1 MRPGVTRKEL
11 LGWALYD
18 FANSTFATTIL
29 ILYSRY
35 YAEVVAGGPEA
46 AFGIGPWN
54 VALPGATLYSYTV
67 AAAMLVVAACTP
79 VLGAAAD
86 YSGRKRTYLGAFC
99 AIGVTATALLVLV
112 GPGDILLGAVLL
124 LAGLVGFNGANVFYN
139 AFLPEISTADD
150 IGRISGF
157 GWGFGYLGGGTLL
170 AINLVMLGAP
180 ELLGRSEPFP
190 IQACFL
196 SVAIWWGGFSIPSL
210 LWMRDRPSTRPIV
223 SGVGYMRAGFRRVG
237 ETFRNLRRFTELP
250 KFLAAYLVYND
261 GIQTVILMASIFG
274 AEVLGMSE
282 VDTLKLFLMI
292 QGTALVGS
300 TTLGFLADRLGNRR
314 TVIVT
319 LTVWSALVVWAYF
332 LGILGNPLREFWVL
346 GAIAGLVLGG
356 SQAAS
361 RAIMGSMT
369 PESHGAEFFAFYGI
383 VGKFAA
389 VFGPLTYG
397 SMIAL
402 TGDVRSGILALV
414 VFFLVGLALLLWVDV
429 PLGRRQA
436 REATIQE

>member
-1 MRPGVTRKEL
+1 MRPGVSRREL
-11 LGWALYD
+11 FGWALYD

-35 YAEVVAGGPEA
+35 FAEVVAGGPDSVLR
-46 AFGIGPWN
+46 IGTWSL
-54 VALPGATLYSYTV
+54 ALPGATLYSYTV
-67 AAAMLVVAACTP
+67 AAAMFVVAACTP

-86 YSGRKRTYLGAFC
+86 YSGRKRSYLAAFC
-99 AIGVTATALLVLV
+99 ALGVLATALMVLV

-124 LAGLVGFNGANVFYN
+124 LVGLVGFNSANVFYN
-139 AFLPEISTADD
+139 AFLPEISTPED

-157 GWGFGYLGGGTLL
+157 GWGFGYLGGGALL
-170 AINLVMLGAP
+170 GINLVMLGAP

-196 SVAIWWGGFSIPSL
+196 SVAVWWGGFSIPSL
-210 LWMRDRPSTRPIV
+210 MWMRDRPSAAPAVTGI
-223 SGVGYMRAGFRRVG
+223 GYVRAGFRRVR

-282 VDTLKLFLMI
+282 VDTVGLFLMI

-300 TTLGFLADRLGNRR
+300 TALGLVADRLGNKR

-346 GAIAGLVLGG
+346 GGIAGLVLGG

-397 SMIAL
+397 SMVAL
-402 TGDVRSGILALV
+402 TGDVRSGILALA
-414 VFFLVGLALLLWVDV
+414 VFFLTGLGLLVWVDV

-436 REATIQE
+436 SEAAT